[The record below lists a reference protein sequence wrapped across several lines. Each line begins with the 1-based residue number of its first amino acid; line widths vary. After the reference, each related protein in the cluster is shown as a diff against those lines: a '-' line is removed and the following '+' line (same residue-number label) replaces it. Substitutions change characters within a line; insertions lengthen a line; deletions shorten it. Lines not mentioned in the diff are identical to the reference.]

1 MRDVTNF
8 LRANPQVA
16 VLLVVCVVL
25 GLGTF
30 LAVIIALATTGSSTT
45 DGEPSG
51 AVLAVQALA
60 ATTRALF

>member
-16 VLLVVCVVL
+16 VLLFVCVVL

-30 LAVIIALATTGSSTT
+30 IAVIIALATAGSLTT
-45 DGEPSG
+45 NGEPSG
-51 AVLAVQALA
+51 VVLVVQSLVGG
-60 ATTRALF
+60 R